1 VKQSQPMKFRAQR
14 GLLYHYWGVAFGK
27 LTVKVKVIQM
37 KVVEGH
43 AAVWAG
49 VNAGDNV
56 SWVQGGIAQS
66 KGEGVPEAYIERHQ
80 FNDMPRYTAFPLP
93 AGKEMGTAVTVKL
106 VRTSYKH
113 WKCVISWDNE
123 VHESQPVYIPQGKT
137 IDACLE
143 IWGHCSALVTING
156 KQVKGSANQ

>member
-1 VKQSQPMKFRAQR
+1 MKEPAPTKFRVSKS
-14 GLLYHYWGVAFGK
+14 LLYHYWGIVMGR
-27 LTVKVKVIQM
+27 LTTKVKVISM
-37 KVVEGH
+37 TIVEGH

-49 VNAGDNV
+49 VNAADNV

-66 KGEGVPEAYIERHQ
+66 SGEAVPEAYIERHQ
-80 FNDMPRYTAFPLP
+80 YNDMPRYTAFPLP
-93 AGKEMGTAVTVKL
+93 AGKEMGTVVTVKL

-113 WKCVISWDNE
+113 WKVVISWDGE
-123 VHESQPVYIPQGKT
+123 THESQPTYIPRGKT

-143 IWGHCSALVTING
+143 IWGHCSAVVTING